1 MTLDTSPASPPP
13 PLPFWSG
20 LLWLTLTALGLLL
33 LVELA
38 RVAPCWLLPLPVLV
52 LAYPLWLALS
62 ESFLYQRRLILTG
75 ATVEGCLTRRMLWRG
90 RLGTALRVIPALV
103 FALLLLALGIRL
115 TAPEWTLLFADGV
128 FLAVLYHQYQRR
140 ARSQVHPEMLGVFV
154 RRWPLSLSNFA
165 LLTVAFFLLSFFLVG
180 APDLRQMSWQQAA
193 EQAFAEQSQTLTCSW
208 AGWLVGILAA
218 LEQGTW
224 ALAQRYIPELPA
236 YELRLMAWAL
246 FLLQLSLL
254 SLIVTKLFMG
264 VLAYVEYRTLRIETL
279 TGTSTFAKTFIITI
293 LVLAVP
299 FLLASL
305 RLRDLDPRA
314 FQSPAP
320 EILIQLDPCRE
331 QQAQTDQTRTKLNDH
346 LESQRRA
353 VAAELD
359 KRVVREVDL
368 QYAPV
373 VARVDDYLDW
383 YFTVI
388 GEYERLAALVAGN
401 FPQLMQKELE
411 AHLFPG
417 TDFHDRLA
425 RSDQALV
432 EDALA
437 RMNDVTQAVKDH
449 IAVQAK
455 ENPCVLAHLDPQG
468 LDRLNRDLVRASGA
482 AMTGAAT
489 GAAVAILAKN
499 LVTTAVAK
507 VAAQKSMQTA
517 AALAAKVA
525 AKKAGGALAAGLTGT
540 AVCSP
545 GGPFAVVCGVVAGGV
560 TWLVIDKVA
569 IEVDEAFSRKAMRA
583 EILDVLEEQKHDL
596 ISALQQR
603 HRTLLGRMAEGLQAT
618 IDGNFIPNRDG
629 L

>member
-1 MTLDTSPASPPP
+1 MTLDTSPASPST

-38 RVAPCWLLPLPVLV
+38 RVAPCWLLTLPVLV

-193 EQAFAEQSQTLTCSW
+193 EQAFAEQSQTLACSW

-236 YELRLMAWAL
+236 YELRLMAWVL

-279 TGTSTFAKTFIITI
+279 TGTSTFAKTFIVTI
-293 LVLAVP
+293 LVLAIP

-305 RLRDLDPRA
+305 RLRDLDPRD

-320 EILIQLDPCRE
+320 ELLIQLDPCRE
-331 QQAQTDQTRTKLNDH
+331 QQAQTDQTRTTLNAH
-346 LESQRRA
+346 LESQRQA
-353 VAAELD
+353 VTAELD

-368 QYAPV
+368 LFAPLE
-373 VARVDDYLDW
+373 AKVDDYLDW

-388 GEYERLAALVAGN
+388 GEYERLAALAAGN
-401 FPQLMQKELE
+401 FPQLMQEQLKE
-411 AHLFPG
+411 HLSPG
-417 TDFHDRLA
+417 TDFDDRLA
-425 RSDQALV
+425 RTEQALV

-437 RMNDVTQAVKDH
+437 RMDDVTQAVKDH
-449 IAVQAK
+449 ITVQAK
-455 ENPCVLAHLDPQG
+455 EKPCVLAHLGPQG
-468 LDRLNRDLVRASGA
+468 LDRLNRDLLRASGA
-482 AMTGAAT
+482 AMTGAAV
-489 GAAVAILAKN
+489 AVLAKN
-499 LVTTAVAK
+499 LVATVVAK
-507 VAAQKSMQTA
+507 VAAKKSIQAA
-517 AALAAKVA
+517 AALAAKVV
-525 AKKAGGALAAGLTGT
+525 AKKAGGVLAAGLTGT

-545 GGPFAVVCGVVAGGV
+545 AGPFAVLCGVVAGGA
-560 TWLVIDKVA
+560 TWLLIDKVA
-569 IEVDEAFSRKAMRA
+569 IEVDEAFSREAMRA
-583 EILDVLEEQKHDL
+583 EILDVLEEQKQDL

-603 HRTLLGRMAEGLQAT
+603 HRTLLGRMAEDLQTT